1 MKLPLCWP
9 AASRPS
15 QACKPLALATALLT
29 SMAALLAGSAH
40 AQTSATASTSAAA
53 DSGNANANANV
64 NADVPRSVAL
74 AGVRGTR
81 ALWVVNGAP
90 PKAVAVGASH
100 HNVQVINVRADEAD
114 VRIGGQTRTL
124 RIGESPL
131 SVAGSAR
138 PTSNTGRIVLLAN
151 PQGHFLSPGLIN
163 GKSTRFLVDT
173 GATMVSL
180 GMGEASK
187 LGIDYSKG
195 RPVRIGTANG
205 VAQGWQLKLASV
217 SIADVE
223 LRNVDAIIN
232 SSDMPYV
239 LLGNSYL
246 NSFHMSR
253 IGSQLTLD
261 RAK

>member
-1 MKLPLCWP
+1 MSVFDLRSSGVLVVATACALSVGLWLNHADGRGQAHGEPVVAPVAP
-9 AASRPS
+9 AAASAPDEGRKPNRPG
-15 QACKPLALATALLT
+15 QVVR
-29 SMAALLAGSAH
+29 
-40 AQTSATASTSAAA
+40 AA
-53 DSGNANANANV
+53 DGHYWAEAVIDDRA
-64 NADVPRSVAL
+64 
-74 AGVRGTR
+74 VR
-81 ALWVVNGAP
+81 V
-90 PKAVAVGASH
+90 
-100 HNVQVINVRADEAD
+100 
-114 VRIGGQTRTL
+114 
-124 RIGESPL
+124 
-131 SVAGSAR
+131 
-138 PTSNTGRIVLLAN
+138 
-151 PQGHFLSPGLIN
+151 
-163 GKSTRFLVDT
+163 LVDT

-180 GMGEASK
+180 GMGEAIK

>member
-29 SMAALLAGSAH
+29 SLAALLAGNAH

-53 DSGNANANANV
+53 DSGNANANVNV

-74 AGVRGTR
+74 AGVMGTR
-81 ALWVVNGAP
+81 ALLVVNGAP

-100 HNVQVINVRADEAD
+100 QNVQIINVRADEAD

>member
-1 MKLPLCWP
+1 MKLPLCRP

-15 QACKPLALATALLT
+15 PACKPLALATALLT
-29 SMAALLAGSAH
+29 SLATLLAGSAH

-53 DSGNANANANV
+53 DSGNANANV

-74 AGVRGTR
+74 AGVMGTR
-81 ALWVVNGAP
+81 ALLVVNGAP

-100 HNVQVINVRADEAD
+100 HNVQVQAVRADEAD

>member
-1 MKLPLCWP
+1 MKLPLCRP

-15 QACKPLALATALLT
+15 PACKPLALATALLT
-29 SMAALLAGSAH
+29 SLATLLAGSAH
-40 AQTSATASTSAAA
+40 TQTSATASTSAAA
-53 DSGNANANANV
+53 DSGNANANV

-74 AGVRGTR
+74 AGVMGTR
-81 ALWVVNGAP
+81 ALVVVNGAP
-90 PKAVAVGASH
+90 PKAVALGASH
-100 HNVQVINVRADEAD
+100 QNVQVINVRADEAD